1 MNVFVLSPGRCGS
14 VTMAY
19 ACRHATNFRAG
30 HETNCRLL
38 GGQRFGYPPNFI
50 EIDNRL
56 SWMLGRLERAY
67 GDTAWYVQLT
77 RDPEAIA
84 QSYNKRWHIATGIIP
99 AYRTGILMN
108 PQAKPIDICRD
119 YVETVTTNI
128 AEYLKDKTHV
138 LPMALET
145 MEADFARFWDWIG
158 ATGDKNAALAEFK
171 VIRNANVE

>member
-14 VTMAY
+14 VTLAY
-19 ACRHATNFRAG
+19 ACRHATNFQVG

-38 GGQRFGYPPNFI
+38 GSKRFAYRSDFI

-56 SWMLGRLERAY
+56 TWMLGRLQQAY
-67 GDTAWYVQLT
+67 GDKAWYVQLS

-108 PQAKPIDICRD
+108 PSASPIDICRD
-119 YVETVTTNI
+119 YVATVTANI
-128 AEYLKDKTHV
+128 SEFLKDKSHV
-138 LPMALET
+138 LPMTLES
-145 MEADFARFWDWIG
+145 METDFERFWDWIG
-158 ATGDKNAALAEFK
+158 AKGDKNQALAELK
-171 VIRNANVE
+171 VVRNTNVD

>member
-14 VTMAY
+14 VTLAY

-67 GDTAWYVQLT
+67 GDKAW
-77 RDPEAIA
+77 
-84 QSYNKRWHIATGIIP
+84 
-99 AYRTGILMN
+99 
-108 PQAKPIDICRD
+108 
-119 YVETVTTNI
+119 
-128 AEYLKDKTHV
+128 
-138 LPMALET
+138 
-145 MEADFARFWDWIG
+145 
-158 ATGDKNAALAEFK
+158 
-171 VIRNANVE
+171 